1 MRCPQSPDFSGEP
14 VPVPVTLVDSHAHLS
29 MRDFDRDRDE
39 VIARAKAAGVVF
51 FIEVGFDLASSR
63 LSAKLAREKGVFAA
77 VGIHPHDAAKDMD
90 KWEDIEKLARLPE
103 VVAIG
108 EIGLDY
114 YRDLSPRK
122 VQVECFIRGLE
133 LSKKVGLPV
142 IIHERDAGDQTLEII
157 KAHPPGGA
165 VVFHCFSGDR
175 SSARKRLDL
184 GGYLGFGGT
193 ITYPRRDDLRE
204 ALKYCPPDRIL
215 LETDC
220 PYLSPQKFRGRRNEP
235 SYLVY
240 TLAEASRI
248 TGLSAEHLASV
259 STENAVS
266 AFRLERLKPASTCG
280 KNKCHAHGQDP

>member
-1 MRCPQSPDFSGEP
+1 MKDAPSRSSSGQSMSPL
-14 VPVPVTLVDSHAHLS
+14 TLIDSHAHVS

-51 FIEVGFDLASSR
+51 FIEVGFDLASSK
-63 LSAKLAREKGVFAA
+63 LSVDLAREKGVFAA
-77 VGIHPHDAAKDMD
+77 VGIHPHDAAKGVD
-90 KWEDIEKLARLPE
+90 KWGDIERLARLPE

-114 YRDLSPRK
+114 HRDLSPRE
-122 VQVECFIRGLE
+122 VQVECFIRGLD
-133 LSKKVGLPV
+133 LSRKVGLPV
-142 IIHERDAGDQTLEII
+142 IIHERKAGDQALDII

-184 GGYLGFGGT
+184 GGYLGFGGP
-193 ITYPRRDDLRE
+193 ITYPRQDELRE
-204 ALKYCPPDRIL
+204 ALRYCPPDRIL
-215 LETDC
+215 FETDC
-220 PYLSPQKFRGRRNEP
+220 PYLPPQKFRGRRNEP

-248 TGLSAEHLASV
+248 TGLSSEDLAVV
-259 STENAVS
+259 SIENTIS
-266 AFRLERLKPASTCG
+266 AFKLRLTKPAFTWG
-280 KNKCHAHGQDP
+280 RNKCYAHGEDP

>member
-1 MRCPQSPDFSGEP
+1 MKDASSHSSSGEAMSP
-14 VPVPVTLVDSHAHLS
+14 PTLIDSHAHLS

-39 VIARAKAAGVVF
+39 VIARAKAAGVAS
-51 FIEVGFDLASSR
+51 FIEVGFDLVSSR

-77 VGIHPHDAAKDMD
+77 VGVHPHDAAKDMD
-90 KWEDIEKLARLPE
+90 KWEDIERLAWLPE

-122 VQVECFIRGLE
+122 AQVECFIRGLE

-142 IIHERDAGDQTLEII
+142 IIHERDAGDQTLDII

-184 GGYLGFGGT
+184 GGYLGFGGAV
-193 ITYPRRDDLRE
+193 TYPRRDDLRE
-204 ALKYCPPDRIL
+204 ALRYCPPERIL

-240 TLAEASRI
+240 TLMEASRI
-248 TGLSAEHLASV
+248 TGMPAKDLAAV

-266 AFRLERLKPASTCG
+266 AFGLEPLKPATACG